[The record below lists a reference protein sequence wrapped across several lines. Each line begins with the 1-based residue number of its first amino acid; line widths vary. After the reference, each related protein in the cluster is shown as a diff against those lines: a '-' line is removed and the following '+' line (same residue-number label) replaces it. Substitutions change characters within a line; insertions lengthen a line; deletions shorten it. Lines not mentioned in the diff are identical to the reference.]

1 MLLLV
6 YIYNLV
12 YRYRKDNR
20 DLIYRNRRKQE
31 QENRDTQ
38 ERFDRE
44 ISDAEIRRDERR
56 LAQIR
61 EKQKIKEDKER
72 RLDELIS
79 GEIWNQLSY
88 SSSLQ
93 LV

>member
-38 ERFDRE
+38 EKFDRE